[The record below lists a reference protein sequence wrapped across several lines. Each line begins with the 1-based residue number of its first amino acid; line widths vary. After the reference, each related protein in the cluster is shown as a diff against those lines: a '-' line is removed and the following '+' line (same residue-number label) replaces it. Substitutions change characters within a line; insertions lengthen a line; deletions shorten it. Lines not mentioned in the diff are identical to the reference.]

1 MTHISYFLGKP
12 TMIAESTPFGG
23 IVSWSEWFQ
32 PTLNLIQKY
41 DISMFSYINCNW
53 EAQPMW
59 HNVGFGE
66 TRLSANEQVMHQ
78 WYKRVIQGGRF
89 LGAGSLANCG
99 MPLEQISI
107 DSMTAAFLHSSPPHH
122 YSTLHPIVVATIL
135 IFSLLMIYGAW
146 RWRRA
151 QYSPPGGSS
160 SVHGVSAIPRSSRHY
175 SYRAVEDNK
184 CGKLQLPDE

>member
-1 MTHISYFLGKP
+1 
-12 TMIAESTPFGG
+12 MIAESTPFGG

-32 PTLNLIQKY
+32 PTLDLIHEY

-66 TRLSANEQVMHQ
+66 TRLSTNEHVMHH
-78 WYKRVIQGGRF
+78 WYNRIIRGERF

-99 MPLEQISI
+99 MSREQISI
-107 DSMTAAFLHSSPPHH
+107 DSITATF
-122 YSTLHPIVVATIL
+122 LHPIPPHQYNTFHLIVVTL
-135 IFSLLMIYGAW
+135 LLLFSVSMVYGAW

-151 QYSPPGGSS
+151 QNLPLSGWGC
-160 SVHGVSAIPRSSRHY
+160 VHDVAAISRSSQHY
-175 SYRAVEDNK
+175 SYSAVEDNQ
-184 CGKLQLPDE
+184 CQNLQQSNE